1 MLNQVREEVL
11 RGVQNSVTGCSYP
24 GCVTLEMLSIVFR
37 ASPII
42 NSEHGT
48 LYAADLCAV
57 YVFLLFLFY
66 FILLL
71 LLFFF
76 LIK

>member
-1 MLNQVREEVL
+1 
-11 RGVQNSVTGCSYP
+11 
-24 GCVTLEMLSIVFR
+24 MLSIVFC

-57 YVFLLFLFY
+57 YVFLIIFILFY
-66 FILLL
+66 YCLC
-71 LLFFF
+71 
-76 LIK
+76 IKDF